1 MKRVSETGKWQDNF
15 FIGLHP
21 NAKLLLVYLYDNCN
35 DSGFVEVNWKLFSVQ
50 LNMDVD
56 HIKKSLMALKPS
68 LLSDTKKKLFIKD
81 FLFHQDKLP
90 LDKSNKEH
98 QWIINKLESNLPK
111 FNNAKEISR
120 ILDKVVDSSVVEKK
134 QVGKKKEKFVV
145 PEYKEWEKYYLEV
158 KPDAEEEKI
167 KNLYD
172 HYISVGWVTSSKTP
186 IVDWQS
192 AVRKNKDRKFSNFKG
207 SDKDVKEKTRTEAT
221 ISIMEKFKAN
231 PKEAEKK

>member
-1 MKRVSETGKWQDNF
+1 MKRVSKTNKWQDDF
-15 FIGLHP
+15 FIKLHP
-21 NAKLLLVYLYDNCN
+21 NAKILLVYLYDNCN
-35 DSGFVEVNWKLFSVQ
+35 DSGFIDATFKLWSVQ
-50 LNMDVD
+50 LNMDVE

-81 FLFHQDKLP
+81 FLLHQEKLP

-120 ILDKVVDSSVVEKK
+120 ILDKVIDSSVVEKK